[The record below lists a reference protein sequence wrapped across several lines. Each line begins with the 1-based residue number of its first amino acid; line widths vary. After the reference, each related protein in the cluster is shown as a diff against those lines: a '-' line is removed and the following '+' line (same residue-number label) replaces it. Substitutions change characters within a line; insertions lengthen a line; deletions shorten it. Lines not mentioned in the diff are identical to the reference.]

1 MNLRDL
7 KYIIEVAKEKN
18 FSRASEKCFVSQP
31 TLTMQIQKL
40 EDELGVK
47 IFERQNKSFL
57 ITEVGE
63 LIIKTAQEI
72 LDKEKEIKELA
83 KTFKDPFCGELRIGA
98 FPTLA
103 SYYFPKITKQILQ
116 EFPNLKLLLV
126 EEKTDDLI
134 NKLKSGNIDCAFLA
148 MPIFDETLEN
158 IEIFE
163 EEFLLAVSTKNP
175 LSKKTKPITNL
186 DLKDESLMLLE
197 DGHCLRNQAL
207 DACNLLDNLKEK
219 QDFKASSLE
228 TLRQMVEMN
237 IGVTLMPEIAIK
249 KSDNISYLK
258 LATKPTRK
266 IALYYRKSSVKTKLF
281 LEIHRNL

>member
-7 KYIIEVAKEKN
+7 KYIVEVAKERN

-63 LIIKTAQEI
+63 LIIKTAEEI
-72 LDKEKEIKELA
+72 LDKEKQIKELA
-83 KTFKDPFCGELRIGA
+83 KGFKNPFCGELKIGA

-103 SYYFPKITKQILQ
+103 SYYFPKITKKILNK
-116 EFPNLKLLLV
+116 FSDLKLLLV
-126 EEKTDDLI
+126 EEKTDNLI
-134 NKLKSGNIDCAFLA
+134 AKLKNGNIDCAFLA
-148 MPIFDETLEN
+148 MPIFDETFEN

-163 EEFLLAVSTKNP
+163 EDFLLAVSLKNP
-175 LSKKTKPITNL
+175 LSKKTNPINHI
-186 DLKDESLMLLE
+186 DLKNESLMLLE

-207 DACNLLDNLKEK
+207 EACNLLGNLTEK

-237 IGVTLMPEIAIK
+237 YGVTLMPEIAIK
-249 KSDNISYLK
+249 KSDDISYLK
-258 LATKPTRK
+258 LATKPSRK
-266 IALYYRKSSVKTKLF
+266 IALYYRKSSVKKTLF
-281 LEIHRNL
+281 KEMAKIL